1 MKKSIVYLFSF
12 LLTFSLAY
20 NFMSFDKNLKSTTKY
35 DSLSLEN
42 GHEIILTL
50 DDNKKVI
57 FMDINTFKYIISKK
71 SISKKT
77 LENLNSLFAR
87 FD

>member
-35 DSLSLEN
+35 DSLSLQN
-42 GHEIILTL
+42 GHEIILTS
-50 DDNKKVI
+50 DDNKKIV
-57 FMDINTFKYIISKK
+57 FMSLDTLKYITSKK